1 MSNCVVGATFLYIL
15 GVADAVTPFVTYKA
29 ITGHNTRIVQLQSNK
44 FIVVMEDDL
53 ISKLRNFSRLSL
65 NLILAV
71 VGTVLLKS
79 TAVPVAYS
87 VL

>member
-1 MSNCVVGATFLYIL
+1 
-15 GVADAVTPFVTYKA
+15 
-29 ITGHNTRIVQLQSNK
+29 
-44 FIVVMEDDL
+44 MEDDL
-53 ISKLRNFSRLSL
+53 VSKLRNFSRLSL